1 MELAGKE
8 GAEDIKGYVL
18 VVGCVSFTVCYKHG
32 PLVEER
38 SRTLLAWTL
47 QLLSLLLVYA
57 GVAIPQVACAV
68 MLLVLSS
75 KVLHFPLRALAYV
88 RWKMKKWFTS
98 EKLVVKFLTEDEYRE
113 QADAA
118 TTRALEDLRQ
128 ACCSPG
134 FPSWLAVSRL
144 RAPKT

>member
-1 MELAGKE
+1 MFLALSHGSA
-8 GAEDIKGYVL
+8 GFSSHNFSVQRYIMLHSSAFTGYVL
-18 VVGCVSFTVCYKHG
+18 VVGCVSFTICYKHG

-88 RWKMKKWFTS
+88 RWCVSFFNFS
-98 EKLVVKFLTEDEYRE
+98 IINLT
-113 QADAA
+113 
-118 TTRALEDLRQ
+118 
-128 ACCSPG
+128 
-134 FPSWLAVSRL
+134 F
-144 RAPKT
+144 